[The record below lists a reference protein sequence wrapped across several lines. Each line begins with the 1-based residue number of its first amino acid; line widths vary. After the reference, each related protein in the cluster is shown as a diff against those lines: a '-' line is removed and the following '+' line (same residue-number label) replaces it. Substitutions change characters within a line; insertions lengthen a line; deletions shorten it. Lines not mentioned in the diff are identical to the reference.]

1 LEPYFHSGKIDLV
14 IAGHTHDYERL
25 SKDFSGNQ
33 VNFFIVGGAGGGME
47 PEGKMSEYPI
57 MDRLIKKHHVA
68 LAEVT
73 ASEFAVRILGSNGEL
88 LDQLTLSKSDK
99 R

>member
-1 LEPYFHSGKIDLV
+1 LEPYFHAGKIDLV

-25 SKDFSGNQ
+25 TKEFSGNQ
-33 VNFFIVGGAGGGME
+33 VHFFIVGGAGGGME
-47 PEGKMSEYPI
+47 PEGKRSEYPI

-68 LAEVT
+68 IAEVT

-88 LDQLTLSKSDK
+88 LDQLTLSKPDK